1 MRMQRSRGQLPQVC
15 ANKDGADW
23 FDLQV
28 KLTLM
33 LERANQSFGG
43 AGAKDMALNDL
54 LNRLCSARKR
64 DRVHRI
70 MHWSQDYPSLAPAK
84 GQVVIPPGNRP
95 LALCQPLKYCVS
107 LLIKL

>member
-1 MRMQRSRGQLPQVC
+1 
-15 ANKDGADW
+15 
-23 FDLQV
+23 
-28 KLTLM
+28 M

-84 GQVVIPPGNRP
+84 GQV
-95 LALCQPLKYCVS
+95 
-107 LLIKL
+107 LIV